1 VRQGDERRSK
11 IETNEIGGAQVHVG
25 QTARYGFIENKYGT
39 ITGAFASPGTMVP
52 PLL

>member
-11 IETNEIGGAQVHVG
+11 IETNEIGGAQAHVG
-25 QTARYGFIENKYGT
+25 QTARYGFIANKYGT